1 MIQRAGQFGEGF
13 CVGGGRE
20 LGFDTVEFAVGLHNL
35 GDVVPFAL
43 QKEENAGQAIKQFSG
58 KDAATAFAGMQI
70 FVKHQQV
77 VAKIQKGFSRTLVGE
92 GGAADVEDAG
102 GRAGPNAVAH
112 QLQSPA
118 QIDFFHVGEKG

>member
-1 MIQRAGQFGEGF
+1 M
-13 CVGGGRE
+13 
-20 LGFDTVEFAVGLHNL
+20 GFDAVEFAVGFYNL
-35 GDVVPFAL
+35 RNVRPL
-43 QKEENAGQAIKQFSG
+43 SLEQKENAGQAIEQFSG

-92 GGAADVEDAG
+92 GGASDVEDAG
-102 GRAGPNAVAH
+102 GRARPNAVAH

-118 QIDFFHVGEKG
+118 QINFFHVGEEG